1 MLSTCRAFCDW
12 GSGGMKGLFTSLMSS
27 GYCTKL
33 HSSVL
38 FPQSLPAH
46 PGHGEGKELPS
57 VVKTVLTPEAMF
69 MFPTSGMVLLPSS
82 PSGLSSLSLHFR
94 SSDSDPY
101 YACPWQH
108 FPGNHRDSSLMLCVW
123 TSEAWWFLWWRWI
136 HSGIFLFSLRVIF
149 TEIGPI
155 VVSCLSFMRSHGRPL
170 ICHPSLR
177 SQALSFL
184 PFFFYPC
191 GLDLSNKS

>member
-1 MLSTCRAFCDW
+1 
-12 GSGGMKGLFTSLMSS
+12 MKGLFTSLMSS

-57 VVKTVLTPEAMF
+57 VVKTVLTTEAMF

-101 YACPWQH
+101 YACP
-108 FPGNHRDSSLMLCVW
+108 
-123 TSEAWWFLWWRWI
+123 
-136 HSGIFLFSLRVIF
+136 
-149 TEIGPI
+149 
-155 VVSCLSFMRSHGRPL
+155 
-170 ICHPSLR
+170 
-177 SQALSFL
+177 
-184 PFFFYPC
+184 
-191 GLDLSNKS
+191 